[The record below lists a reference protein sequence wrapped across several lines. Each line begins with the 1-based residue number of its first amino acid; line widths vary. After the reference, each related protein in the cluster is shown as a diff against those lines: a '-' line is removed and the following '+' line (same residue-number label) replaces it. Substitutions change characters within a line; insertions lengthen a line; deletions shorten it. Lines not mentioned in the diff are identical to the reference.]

1 MRREELAKVYRD
13 TVRLVARTTSGS
25 YKQSE
30 KWSFKDLP
38 PTIEDML
45 DGEPMPEGAGAVD
58 VVPDDTLNVTADLIA
73 KGWKPLVL
81 NMACVFK
88 EGGGVTRG
96 AGAQEE
102 EIFRRSNYNQ
112 CANRSLYPMKK
123 DEFIV
128 TEGVTIVKDDGY
140 NVLHD
145 YFQADFIAMAAI
157 RKPPLNHE
165 GVYYDDDDEEVMKAK
180 VDAIFRYA
188 AYQGYDS
195 VVFGAL
201 GCGAYGNPPHL
212 VRDMFQ
218 ASIDK
223 YRSFFELITFAV
235 LERRDSNYSI
245 FKELK

>member
-1 MRREELAKVYRD
+1 MRRDELAKVYRD
-13 TVRLVARTTSGS
+13 TVKLVERTTSAN

-30 KWSFKDLP
+30 KWSFDDLP
-38 PTIEDML
+38 PTFEDL
-45 DGEPMPEGAGAVD
+45 CDGTSPDGAGLVE
-58 VVPDDTLNVTADLIA
+58 VIPDDTLNVATDLIA
-73 KGWKPLVL
+73 KGWNPLVL

-102 EIFRRSNYNQ
+102 EIFRRTNYNK
-112 CANRSLYPMKK
+112 CANRSLYPMKS

-145 YFQADFIAMAAI
+145 YLQADFIAMAAP
-157 RKPPLNHE
+157 RKPALNVDD
-165 GVYYDDDDEEVMKAK
+165 GYYDSEDEEIMRDKI
-180 VDAIFRYA
+180 DALFRYA

-201 GCGAYGNPPHL
+201 GCGAYGNPPKV

-218 ASIDK
+218 VTIDK
-223 YRSFFELITFAV
+223 YRKFFELITFAV
-235 LERRDSNYSI
+235 LERGDSNYST